1 MSKSSTTAQQLALAK
16 LEYEVA
22 QAQADQKKKEYEHLR
37 AQLMTDMVLD
47 NVPRFEYRSDNPN
60 IPVLSFRL
68 ETKERWSPVVDNK
81 DKLYSVLKQEAPELF
96 GITAAALTKF
106 IGEIVAQNDGAL
118 PDKYSG
124 LVKKYDDTHV
134 VVREVKR

>member
-1 MSKSSTTAQQLALAK
+1 MGKSSNTAAQIALAK

-22 QAQADQKKKEYEHLR
+22 QAEADQKKKVYEHLR

-47 NVPRFEYRSDNPN
+47 NVPKFEYRSDNPN
-60 IPVLSFRL
+60 VPVLSFRL

-106 IGEIVAQNDGAL
+106 IGEAVAQNDGQL
-118 PDKYSG
+118 PEKYAG

-134 VVREVKR
+134 VVRELKR